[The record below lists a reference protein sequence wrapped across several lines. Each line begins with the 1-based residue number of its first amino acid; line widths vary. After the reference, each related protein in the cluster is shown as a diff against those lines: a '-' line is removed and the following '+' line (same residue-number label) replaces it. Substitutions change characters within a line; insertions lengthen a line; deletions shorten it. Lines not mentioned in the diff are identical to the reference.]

1 MKYSLNVC
9 IKKKNTFFKFL
20 LFTSLIG
27 FSQKS
32 EKLRVGER
40 IPFSKLEVLNQE
52 QKLVNIDLPDGKNIT
67 DRFVLVYF
75 YSSDSPTKNLI
86 SFNNDV
92 ERVLNKFQNN
102 NCKGASSIEYV
113 TICIEKDFSKWQKE
127 LEETNYNKQ
136 KFTGKKTN
144 YLAKDGIKDKA
155 VSVFKLTTTP
165 ALYLVNPKGRL
176 YLETDSV
183 LVLDRTFQNICK
195 ANASYATADVSGKIL
210 FGEKSKTPLI
220 QHQVYLVKENLDT
233 VKKTVTDNFGDFV
246 FTQIDTTASLSIKIQ
261 QTNKSND
268 TKFFLAKQTGEVI
281 SEFKKNAV
289 GDFEYRLLNLDVF
302 RLTLIEE
309 EDDIIMKYK
318 KFDVTSKK
326 DLIVNENIY
335 YEVGKYTLV
344 TESEIIFDKI
354 ISILMAY
361 PEVKLDVISHTDA
374 RGDDNSNLK
383 LSENRSNS
391 VVKYLIE
398 KGIDSSRLRAIGKG
412 ETEISNRCANNV
424 NCSDK
429 EQEFNRRTEFKFVK
443 N

>member
-1 MKYSLNVC
+1 ML
-9 IKKKNTFFKFL
+9 
-20 LFTSLIG
+20 
-27 FSQKS
+27 
-32 EKLRVGER
+32 
-40 IPFSKLEVLNQE
+40 
-52 QKLVNIDLPDGKNIT
+52 
-67 DRFVLVYF
+67 
-75 YSSDSPTKNLI
+75 
-86 SFNNDV
+86 
-92 ERVLNKFQNN
+92 
-102 NCKGASSIEYV
+102 
-113 TICIEKDFSKWQKE
+113 
-127 LEETNYNKQ
+127 
-136 KFTGKKTN
+136 
-144 YLAKDGIKDKA
+144 
-155 VSVFKLTTTP
+155 
-165 ALYLVNPKGRL
+165 LYLVNPKGRL

-210 FGEKSKTPLI
+210 FGEKSKVPLI
-220 QHQVYLVKENLDT
+220 QHKVYLVKENLDT
-233 VKKTVTDNFGDFV
+233 VKMTMTDNFGDFI
-246 FTQIDTTASLSIKIQ
+246 FTQIDTTASLSIKMQ
-261 QTNKSND
+261 QTNKTND

-289 GDFEYRLLNLDVF
+289 GNFEYRLLNLDVF
-302 RLTLIEE
+302 KLTLIEE

-318 KFDVTSKK
+318 KFDFTSKK

-344 TESEIIFDKI
+344 TESEIIFDKVI
-354 ISILMAY
+354 AILMAY
-361 PEVKLDVISHTDA
+361 PEVRLDVISHTDA

-412 ETEISNRCANNV
+412 ETEIRNRCANNV